1 MRLCDSKCYGQT
13 IRMDRGVG
21 GLMTAATIEERLAR
35 VETTLEHVATKAD
48 VANLKAWMIGLLG
61 AVLLNGIGVV
71 FLDVGLF
78 AT

>member
-1 MRLCDSKCYGQT
+1 
-13 IRMDRGVG
+13 
-21 GLMTAATIEERLAR
+21 MTAATIEERLAR

-61 AVLLNGIGVV
+61 VVLLNGIGVV
-71 FLDVGLF
+71 SLAVGIL

>member
-1 MRLCDSKCYGQT
+1 
-13 IRMDRGVG
+13 
-21 GLMTAATIEERLAR
+21 MTVATIEERLAR

-61 AVLLNGIGVV
+61 AVLLNGIGVIS
-71 FLDVGLF
+71 LAVGLL